1 MPKFFETTMG
11 AVFYQ
16 GTMPRIARALERIAD
31 ILEKDKAGEERLDV
45 YPDWQEIEKVK
56 KIKKDLK

>member
-11 AVFYQ
+11 AAFYQ

-31 ILEKDKAGEERLDV
+31 ALEKDKVEEERPDV

-56 KIKKDLK
+56 KI

>member
-1 MPKFFETTMG
+1 MPEFHETKMG
-11 AVFYQ
+11 AAFYQ

-31 ILEKDKAGEERLDV
+31 ALEKDKVEEERPDV

-56 KIKKDLK
+56 KI